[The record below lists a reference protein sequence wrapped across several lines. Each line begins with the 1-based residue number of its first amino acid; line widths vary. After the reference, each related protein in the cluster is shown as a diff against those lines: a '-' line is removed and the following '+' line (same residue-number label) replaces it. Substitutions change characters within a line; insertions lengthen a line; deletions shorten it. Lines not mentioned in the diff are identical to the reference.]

1 MENKT
6 QYKVVGIF
14 GGPKHEHVLGTFDNR
29 AEAMEQ
35 VRNLTH
41 ESDYRNT
48 SFDEVLIVKVSEE
61 VVLRPSQFEHK
72 GERRSFH
79 PDYERQGVQ
88 TVTADFE
95 KLRDTVYHLED
106 RHVGLRHELST
117 DMEMLEDSLEEL
129 KDNLAEDL
137 RDLRMELEEM
147 RGRTQR

>member
-61 VVLRPSQFEHK
+61 VVLRPSPFEQK

-88 TVTADFE
+88 TVTADYE
-95 KLRDTVYHLED
+95 ELRDTVYHLED
-106 RHVGLRHELST
+106 RHVGLRHEL
-117 DMEMLEDSLEEL
+117 LEEIEVL
-129 KDNLAEDL
+129 QDDMLAL
-137 RDLRMELEEM
+137 RAELE
-147 RGRTQR
+147 GRNQK

>member
-1 MENKT
+1 MKDKT
-6 QYKVVGIF
+6 EYKVVGIF
-14 GGPKHEHVLGTFDNR
+14 GGPKHEHVIGTFDNHD
-29 AEAMEQ
+29 EALTQ
-35 VRNLTH
+35 VCNLPY
-41 ESDYRNT
+41 EADYRNT

-61 VVLRPSQFEHK
+61 VVSPPATVGL
-72 GERRSFH
+72 FH

>member
-95 KLRDTVYHLED
+95 ELRDTVYHLED
-106 RHVGLRHELST
+106 RHVGLRHEL
-117 DMEMLEDSLEEL
+117 L
-129 KDNLAEDL
+129 KEIEDL
-137 RDLRMELEEM
+137 QEEVADLRSQVEGK
-147 RGRTQR
+147 R

>member
-14 GGPKHEHVLGTFDNR
+14 GGPKHKHVLGTFDNR
-29 AEAMEQ
+29 AEAMDQ
-35 VRNLTH
+35 VRTLPY

-61 VVLRPSQFEHK
+61 VVLRPSPFEQK

-106 RHVGLRHELST
+106 RHVGLRHEL
-117 DMEMLEDSLEEL
+117 L
-129 KDNLAEDL
+129 KEIEDL
-137 RDLRMELEEM
+137 QDDMLAMRADLKEM
-147 RGRTQR
+147 RGRNQK